1 LGTKTVFWPTGA
13 RCLAALLASTA
24 LSACEMGPNFAPPR
38 PAVPAA
44 YIAEQPASEPTP
56 YTTGD
61 AVDPNWWENFNDP
74 ELTKLEGSAVSQN
87 LDLQI
92 ATERLLEA
100 EAQAQI
106 TGAVLYPS
114 LGGAASYTRE
124 GPSKEGIFNAFGG
137 GASASTSASS
147 VASGAT
153 GTTGG
158 GAFSASS
165 IAPLDLYQYGLQSM
179 YDLDLWGKNRRAVE
193 AAIAAARGSEEARRA
208 SLLNVEAQVASNYI
222 QLRGTETILAITQKN
237 LSFAKQLVD
246 LTVERQ
252 QAGLTTSLDVANARA
267 TAAEIES
274 QIPTLVAQRDTFIGE
289 IGLLLGVTP
298 QTLPEEL
305 TTPAAVPLTPPS
317 VPIGLPG
324 DLLRR
329 RPDVREAEQDLH
341 EATAETGV
349 AVASFFPDISL
360 SGSVS
365 LQALQFKNLNEFKA
379 ITYAIGPDITIPLFE
394 GGQLTGQ
401 LKLRKAQQQEAA
413 LNYAKT
419 VLTAFYQV
427 DTSLVDY
434 NQEHATLDALSVD
447 TQQSQIA
454 LGLAEDQYKQGLADY
469 LTVLDAQQSFL
480 SAQQSQA
487 TAVARVG
494 TDLVTLYQALGG
506 GWEQTYPD
514 HSQTIIAEATPVVA
528 AGAPVV
534 AVAPTSPAAETTAEP
549 AEAAPVPQALQA
561 APVQAAPVQAAPSQ
575 AAPVVLVAPTAP
587 AAAAPAAAAS
597 AAAAPAAAAP
607 VAPTGLAPQFEPL
620 EGAGSIAIPS
630 VPPAPPQGAGI
641 VETSAAP
648 PPAAAAAPP
657 PPPAPVAP
665 LIPLPSAIQR

>member
-1 LGTKTVFWPTGA
+1 V
-13 RCLAALLASTA
+13 AALLATTA
-24 LSACEMGPNFAPPR
+24 LSACEVGPNFSPPR

-44 YIAEQPASEPTP
+44 YIADQPQSETTP
-56 YTTGD
+56 YVSGD
-61 AVDPNWWENFNDP
+61 SVDPAWWERFNDP
-74 ELTKLEGSAVSQN
+74 ELTKLETEAVSQN

-100 EAQAQI
+100 EAEAQI
-106 TGAVLYPS
+106 TGAELYPT

-124 GPSKEGIFNAFGG
+124 GPSKEGIFTALTGGASGASTNAATVAGGAAGSIGGG
-137 GASASTSASS
+137 GAPGNA
-147 VASGAT
+147 
-153 GTTGG
+153 
-158 GAFSASS
+158 
-165 IAPLDLYQYGLQSM
+165 IAPLDLYQYGLQTM

-193 AAIAAARGSEEARRA
+193 AAIAAARGSQEARRA

-222 QLRGTETILAITQKN
+222 QLRGTETVLGITQQN
-237 LSFAKQLVD
+237 LKSAQQLVD

-267 TAAEIES
+267 TAAEIAS
-274 QIPTLVAQRDTFIGE
+274 QIPTLTAQRDALINQ

-298 QTLPEEL
+298 EVLPAEL
-305 TTPAAVPLTPPS
+305 MTPGAVPMVPPS

-360 SGSVS
+360 SASAS
-365 LQALQFKNLNEFKA
+365 LQALQFKNLNMFKA
-379 ITYAIGPDITIPLFE
+379 ITYAFGPDITLPLFE

-427 DTSLVDY
+427 DTALVNY
-434 NQEHATLDALSVD
+434 NQEHATLDQLAID

-480 SAQQSQA
+480 SSQQSQA
-487 TAVARVG
+487 SAVEAVAN
-494 TDLVTLYQALGG
+494 DLVTLYQALGG
-506 GWEQTYPD
+506 GWEGVYPD
-514 HSQTIIAEATPVVA
+514 SSSPPPETSVA
-528 AGAPVV
+528 MV
-534 AVAPTSPAAETTAEP
+534 TPAAV
-549 AEAAPVPQALQA
+549 PVP
-561 APVQAAPVQAAPSQ
+561 V
-575 AAPVVLVAPTAP
+575 AP
-587 AAAAPAAAAS
+587 AAPQPAP
-597 AAAAPAAAAP
+597 AP
-607 VAPTGLAPQFEPL
+607 VAVPVSPPPVIEPL
-620 EGAGSIAIPS
+620 EGAGSIAIPA
-630 VPPAPPQGAGI
+630 APPTLPAGAGI
-641 VETSAAP
+641 VETEAAPQPAPAPSPP
-648 PPAAAAAPP
+648 PPAAA
-657 PPPAPVAP
+657 PA
-665 LIPLPSAIQR
+665 IPLPSAIER

>member
-1 LGTKTVFWPTGA
+1 MGNKTVFWSVGA
-13 RCLAALLASTA
+13 RRAASLLATAALG
-24 LSACEMGPNFAPPR
+24 ACEMGPNFTPPR

-44 YIAEQPASEPTP
+44 YISDQPPTETTP
-56 YTTGD
+56 YTSGD
-61 AVDPNWWENFNDP
+61 AVDPSWWENFNDP
-74 ELTKLEGSAVSQN
+74 ELTKLEGLAVSQN

-106 TGAVLYPS
+106 TGAVLYPNLS
-114 LGGAASYTRE
+114 GAASYTRE

-137 GASASTSASS
+137 GASASTSAGS
-147 VASGAT
+147 VASGAA
-153 GTTGG
+153 GSVGG

-222 QLRGTETILAITQKN
+222 QMRGTETVLAITQKN
-237 LSFAKQLVD
+237 LNFAKQLVD

-274 QIPTLVAQRDTFIGE
+274 QIPTLTAQRDTSISE

-298 QTLPEEL
+298 QALPAEL
-305 TTPAAVPLTPPS
+305 TTPQAVPLTPPS

-379 ITYAIGPDITIPLFE
+379 ITYAFGPDITIPLFE
-394 GGQLTGQ
+394 GGQLSGQ

-434 NQEHATLDALSVD
+434 NQEHAALDALTVD

-469 LTVLDAQQSFL
+469 LTVLDAQQSYL
-480 SAQQSQA
+480 NAQQSQA
-487 TAVARVG
+487 GAVSRVA

-514 HSQTIIAEATPVVA
+514 NS
-528 AGAPVV
+528 
-534 AVAPTSPAAETTAEP
+534 ETTI
-549 AEAAPVPQALQA
+549 AEAAPAPAAPLQAAPLQA
-561 APVQAAPVQAAPSQ
+561 APVQAAPVVA
-575 AAPVVLVAPTAP
+575 VAPTAP
-587 AAAAPAAAAS
+587 ASAEGVPAPS
-597 AAAAPAAAAP
+597 GP
-607 VAPTGLAPQFEPL
+607 APQFAPL

-630 VPPAPPQGAGI
+630 VPPAPPEGAGI
-641 VETSAAP
+641 VETAAP
-648 PPAAAAAPP
+648 APVAAAPP
-657 PPPAPVAP
+657 PPPAPATP
-665 LIPLPSAIQR
+665 LVPLPSAIER

>member
-1 LGTKTVFWPTGA
+1 MGTKTAFRGV
-13 RCLAALLASTA
+13 AALFVTTA
-24 LSACEMGPNFAPPR
+24 LTACEMGPNFSPPH

-44 YIAEQPASEPTP
+44 YIADQPASQTTP
-56 YTTGD
+56 YVSGD
-61 AVDPNWWENFNDP
+61 SVDPNWWERFNDP
-74 ELTKLEGSAVSQN
+74 ELTKLETMAVSQN

-106 TGAVLYPS
+106 TGAVLYPNLS
-114 LGGAASYTRE
+114 GAGSYTRE

-137 GASASTSASS
+137 GASASTSAGS
-147 VASGAT
+147 VASGAA
-153 GTTGG
+153 GTAGG

-165 IAPLDLYQYGLQSM
+165 IQPLDLYQYGLQSM

-208 SLLNVEAQVASNYI
+208 ALLNVEAQVATNYI
-222 QLRGTETILAITQKN
+222 QLRGTETVLDITQKN
-237 LSFAKQLVD
+237 LKSAQQLVD

-267 TAAEIES
+267 TAAQISS
-274 QIPTLVAQRDTFIGE
+274 QIPTLTAQRDALIGQ
-289 IGLLLGVTP
+289 IGFLLGVTP
-298 QTLPEEL
+298 QALPAEL
-305 TTPAAVPLTPPS
+305 IAPAAVPVTPPS
-317 VPIGLPG
+317 VPIGLPA

-379 ITYAIGPDITIPLFE
+379 ITYAFGPDISIPLFE

-427 DTSLVDY
+427 DTALVNY
-434 NQEHATLDALSVD
+434 NQEHATLDQLAID

-469 LTVLDAQQSFL
+469 LSVLDAQQSFL

-487 TAVARVG
+487 GAVERVA

-506 GWEQTYPD
+506 GWESTYPD
-514 HSQTIIAEATPVVA
+514 NA
-528 AGAPVV
+528 AP
-534 AVAPTSPAAETTAEP
+534 APTVIAS
-549 AEAAPVPQALQA
+549 AAPPPVSAAQPVTAIAPTAPALQA
-561 APVQAAPVQAAPSQ
+561 APVAEA
-575 AAPVVLVAPTAP
+575 APTAP
-587 AAAAPAAAAS
+587 PAA
-597 AAAAPAAAAP
+597 AAAAP
-607 VAPTGLAPQFEPL
+607 VFEPL
-620 EGAGSIAIPS
+620 EGAGSIAVPAAPLA
-630 VPPAPPQGAGI
+630 PPAGAGI
-641 VETSAAP
+641 VETSTIA
-648 PPAAAAAPP
+648 
-657 PPPAPVAP
+657 PPAPQPAQPPAQVTAAV
-665 LIPLPSAIQR
+665 PLPSAIER